1 MAKEV
6 TNTNVFVDALVSSR
20 RATDLADVDDIFGFL
35 VASWEVEAV
44 LYDASG
50 RSETRK
56 GEVHA
61 SWVLEGRAIQDLFI
75 FPRRADRPRGP
86 QSETIDTLPP
96 SEPTIARWALGGSIS
111 SIRRQMKPARN

>member
-50 RSETRK
+50 RSE
-56 GEVHA
+56 
-61 SWVLEGRAIQDLFI
+61 
-75 FPRRADRPRGP
+75 
-86 QSETIDTLPP
+86 
-96 SEPTIARWALGGSIS
+96 
-111 SIRRQMKPARN
+111 